1 MALTVT
7 APLAP
12 CVYTEARLN
21 IEPTYANS
29 TLHIPTEGQSSF
41 FSRKRSRSDE
51 TLADADEDAYAKR
64 HLATESSI
72 FFRRNNRNPRCFLWR
87 VLEEGRLLHI
97 QSVDLV
103 QARRNTQ
110 ESVIT
115 FALSFSNPIRPNG
128 VAFADAVERD
138 ALEVFVLTTNNEL
151 FTFTLRKDLL
161 LRGSLPSAT
170 EFDPA
175 SCYKVYQSPSFSFRT
190 PYKLVAESAVQLLV
204 SLSDGGLLRL
214 TRNIGKLQ
222 GQELWHETLFGE
234 SGWGSS
240 FKTFFS
246 MRGHNTIKFN
256 GLDLEPSTAAAIAI
270 SPDTNHVFTVCL
282 DHTLKAWNTKTGKS
296 GVQTDLLNENDRETQ
311 SAQSQYLMSPA
322 QGTLLKLHQVDGS
335 PDGDMYYVVTNSP
348 KDHQFK
354 FWAVMDPDDIEL
366 GIRDV
371 QPDTKLIPP
380 LDELMNTNAWQL
392 VEYHVRPSKG
402 WRNTQL
408 WIRVRSG
415 AICKIFTLTFDLLAD
430 SEDLED
436 AWRNNWAFVDDG
448 SLTIESLMNDPSY
461 PGDADSQLAVE
472 DCSSLSDR
480 WLDFLFYPGRFSV
493 PMLESA
499 LHIYK
504 KGLKLSSESPR
515 SLKESP
521 LKGRIC
527 DAIAAKISVDQ
538 TPEGHL
544 DFDKYQ
550 SEIASQWHV
559 FFGLVRHLHTR
570 RGDSL
575 SLAFDTE
582 TDLAWSVRADQVG
595 PVRQCSEVEIMN
607 LNEDVFL
614 TQEDHSI
621 VNSMPLADHLID
633 EYSVH
638 VGRLLA
644 GARLFRRGLSSDF
657 QALFVTASAADA
669 LRIGSDDTTP
679 NGTQDKHLE
688 DLRQLYD
695 ICALHIEV
703 SDDDFN
709 QLTDSMQDLGGLGEL
724 DNELFYSA
732 IERLTQAQHGADGD
746 QALTRYGDKATIRGA
761 QDTLS
766 LTRDIVLDLLALV
779 VFMAGDLETEELSPA
794 FRPSE
799 LYEQLIVKLKE
810 HNVLLWLASNVREEP
825 TKKAK
830 DTVDSTV
837 SKSNKSQYHPTLTV
851 LESIFIGDWHSLR
864 FPTSATLP
872 SLITYWC
879 RAWTYGANIST
890 AYNGVVTH
898 VLGNLL
904 KHQDYDLA
912 TDFLRFVPEGP
923 WASYLRGR
931 LNLAIGEY
939 AVAAEYFKQAA
950 EPLADKSINI
960 DTLDTS
966 NLIDLQARNF
976 FSDGLP
982 RYYLHISYLFERS
995 RLHAYTADFAS
1006 LAAQEF
1012 AVNFENFDDN
1022 SLIDLDTRKQGMHGS
1037 PAATRVNLAMEEIK
1051 LLRVRELKEDILTRV
1066 FNASLQICRYKT
1078 AFDALLVFGNPV
1090 LRKTSLQAL
1099 LQSLI
1104 STNKMSTLLSLPFP
1118 EYLLP
1123 EVDDILLTLSRKHLS
1138 FSPTPTPGQ
1147 PQYHQVMY
1155 TWRIHNNDF
1164 RGAAEILFERLQRLR
1179 HSTAKVFEPDDETLV
1194 EAYLVL
1200 INTLA
1205 CCGKDE
1211 GWILAER
1218 IEEEYQRGKVVP
1230 ASHSKKR
1237 RIVTLEDVRKEY
1249 QAELDRRSEMQ
1260 QGRFALIAGDEM
1272 DIF

>member
-1 MALTVT
+1 MAMTVT

-12 CVYTEARLN
+12 CLYTEARLN

-29 TLHIPTEGQSSF
+29 TLHIPTEGPSSF
-41 FSRKRSRSDE
+41 FSRKRSRADD

-72 FFRRNNRNPRCFLWR
+72 FFRRQNRNPRCFLWR
-87 VLEEGRLLHI
+87 VLEERKLLHI
-97 QSVDLV
+97 QSVDLI

-115 FALSFSNPIRPNG
+115 FALSFSSPIRHNG

-138 ALEVFVLTTNNEL
+138 ALEVFVLTTSGEL

-161 LRGSLPSAT
+161 LRGSLPSPA
-170 EFDPA
+170 EFDPT
-175 SCYKVYQSPSFSFRT
+175 SCFKVHQSPSFSFRV
-190 PYKLVAESAVQLLV
+190 PYKLVALSSMDLLV
-204 SLSDGGLLRL
+204 SLGDGGLLRL
-214 TRNIGKLQ
+214 SRNVGQ
-222 GQELWHETLFGE
+222 GQGTWHETSFSE
-234 SGWGSS
+234 PGWGSS
-240 FKTFFS
+240 FKTLFS
-246 MRGHNTIKFN
+246 MRSNRTVKID
-256 GLDLEPSTAAAIAI
+256 GLDLEPSTAVAIAL
-270 SPDTNHVFTVCL
+270 SPDTTHVFTVCL
-282 DHTLKAWNTKTGKS
+282 DHTLKAWNTQTGKL
-296 GVQTDLLNENDRETQ
+296 GVQTDLLGDNHREIQ
-311 SAQSQYLMSPA
+311 SASSQFVMSTA
-322 QGTLLKLHQVDGS
+322 TGTLLKLLQVDGS
-335 PDGDMYYVVTNSP
+335 PDGDMYYAVTNSP

-354 FWAVMDPDDIEL
+354 FWAVMDPDDIDL

-415 AICKIFTLTFDLLAD
+415 AICKIFTLTFDLL
-430 SEDLED
+430 SVPEDLED
-436 AWRNNWAFVDDG
+436 AWRNNWALVDDG
-448 SLTIESLMNDPSY
+448 SLTIEALMNDPSY
-461 PGDADSQLAVE
+461 PGDADIQLRVE
-472 DCSSLSDR
+472 DYSSLSDR
-480 WLDFLFYPGRFSV
+480 WLDFFFYPGRFSV

-504 KGLKLSSESPR
+504 RGLKLSIDSSR
-515 SLKESP
+515 SIKESP

-538 TPEGHL
+538 DSEGQL

-550 SEIASQWHV
+550 SEIAAQWHV

-570 RGDSL
+570 RGNPL
-575 SLAFDTE
+575 SLAFDME
-582 TDLAWSVRADQVG
+582 TDLAWSIRADQVG

-607 LNEDVFL
+607 FNKDVFL
-614 TQEDHSI
+614 TQEDSFI
-621 VNSMPLADHLID
+621 VNSMPLADHLTD
-633 EYSVH
+633 ETSVH
-638 VGRLLA
+638 IGRLLA
-644 GARLFRRGLSSDF
+644 GARTFRRGLSSEF
-657 QALFVTASAADA
+657 QTVFEAASAADA
-669 LRIGSDDTTP
+669 LKIGGNDTTP
-679 NGTQDKHLE
+679 NGIQEKHLE
-688 DLRQLYD
+688 DVRQLYE
-695 ICALHIEV
+695 ICALHSEV
-703 SDDDFN
+703 TDEDFN
-709 QLTDSMQDLGGLGEL
+709 QLTDSMQELGGLGDL
-724 DNELFYSA
+724 DNELFYAA
-732 IERLTQAQHGADGD
+732 IERLAEPEQGADGD

-761 QDTLS
+761 QDTLT
-766 LTRDIVLDLLALV
+766 LTRDILLDLLALV
-779 VFMAGDLETEELSPA
+779 VFMAGDLEEEELSPS

-799 LYEQLIVKLKE
+799 LYEQLVMKLKE

-825 TKKAK
+825 KKKAK
-830 DTVDSTV
+830 DAVDSPV

-864 FPTSATLP
+864 FPASETLP
-872 SLITYWC
+872 FLITYWC
-879 RAWTYGANIST
+879 RAWTYGANISN
-890 AYNGVVTH
+890 AYNGVVWH
-898 VLGNLL
+898 ILGNLL

-912 TDFLRFVPEGP
+912 TDFLKFVPEGS

-931 LNLAIGEY
+931 LNLAVGEY
-939 AVAAEYFKQAA
+939 ALAAEYFKQAA
-950 EPLADKSINI
+950 EKLASSEKNHKI
-960 DTLDTS
+960 DELDTS
-966 NLIDLQARNF
+966 GLIDSQARNF
-976 FSDGLP
+976 FNDGPP

-995 RLHAYTADFAS
+995 RLYAYTADFAS

-1051 LLRVRELKEDILTRV
+1051 LLRVRELKEDILMHV
-1066 FNASLQICRYKT
+1066 FSASLQICRYKP
-1078 AFDALLVFGNPV
+1078 AFEALLVFGNPV

-1104 STNKMSTLLSLPFP
+1104 ATNRMSTLLSLPFP
-1118 EYLLP
+1118 DYLLP
-1123 EVDDILLTLSRKHLS
+1123 EVDDILLSLARKHLS

-1218 IEEEYQRGKVVP
+1218 VEEEYQRGKSVS
-1230 ASHSKKR
+1230 ANHSKKR

-1260 QGRFALIAGDEM
+1260 QGRFALTAGDEM
-1272 DIF
+1272 DMF

>member
-1 MALTVT
+1 MAMTVT

-12 CVYTEARLN
+12 CLYTEARLN

-41 FSRKRSRSDE
+41 FSRKRSRADDDA
-51 TLADADEDAYAKR
+51 LADADEDAYARR

-72 FFRRNNRNPRCFLWR
+72 FFRRKNRSPRCFLWR
-87 VLEEGRLLHI
+87 VLEDGKLLHI
-97 QSVDLV
+97 QSVDLI

-115 FALSFSNPIRPNG
+115 FALSFSNPIRSNG
-128 VAFADAVERD
+128 VAFADAVDRD
-138 ALEVFVLTTNNEL
+138 ALEVFVLTTSNEL

-161 LRGSLPSAT
+161 LRGSLPSPT
-170 EFDPA
+170 DFDPTT
-175 SCYKVYQSPSFSFRT
+175 CYKLHQSPSFSFRS
-190 PYKLVAESAVQLLV
+190 PYKLVALSSMHLLV

-214 TRNIGKLQ
+214 TRNLGEAQ
-222 GQELWHETLFGE
+222 GTWHETSFSE
-234 SGWGSS
+234 PGWGSS

-246 MRGHNTIKFN
+246 MRGHNTVKFN
-256 GLDLEPSTAAAIAI
+256 GLDLEPSTAAAIAL
-270 SPDTNHVFTVCL
+270 SPDTSHVFTVCL
-282 DHTLKAWNTKTGKS
+282 NHTLKAWNTKTGKS
-296 GVQTDLLNENDRETQ
+296 GVRTDLLNENDGEM
-311 SAQSQYLMSPA
+311 QSQYFMSPA
-322 QGTLLKLHQVDGS
+322 QGTLLRLLQVDGS
-335 PDGDMYYVVTNSP
+335 PDGDMYYAVTNSP

-354 FWAVMDPDDIEL
+354 FWAVMDPDDVEL

-371 QPDTKLIPP
+371 QPDSKLIPP

-392 VEYHVRPSKG
+392 VEYHIRPSKG

-415 AICKIFTLTFDLLAD
+415 AICKIFTLIFDLLAD
-430 SEDLED
+430 PEDIED
-436 AWRNNWAFVDDG
+436 AWRNNWAVVDDG
-448 SLTIESLMNDPSY
+448 SLTIESLMDDPSY
-461 PGDADSQLAVE
+461 PRDADSQLATQ
-472 DCSSLSDR
+472 DCSDLGDQ
-480 WLDFLFYPGRFSV
+480 WLAFLFFPGRFSV

-504 KGLKLSSESPR
+504 KGLKLSTDISR
-515 SLKESP
+515 SKDTP

-527 DAIAAKISVDQ
+527 DAIAAKISIDLTAEGQVDF
-538 TPEGHL
+538 EA
-544 DFDKYQ
+544 YQ

-575 SLAFDTE
+575 SLAFDAD
-582 TDLAWSVRADQVG
+582 TDLAWSIRADQVG
-595 PVRQCSEVEIMN
+595 PVRLCSEVEIMN
-607 LNEDVFL
+607 FNNDVFL
-614 TQEDHSI
+614 TQEDSFI
-621 VNSMPLADHLID
+621 NNSMPLADHLTD
-633 EYSVH
+633 DTSVH

-644 GARLFRRGLSSDF
+644 GARSFRRGLSDEF
-657 QALFVTASAADA
+657 QTLFQSASAADA
-669 LRIGSDDTTP
+669 LRIGIDESTP
-679 NGTQDKHLE
+679 NGTQEKHLQ
-688 DLRQLYD
+688 DVRQLYD
-695 ICALHIEV
+695 ICALHVEV
-703 SDDDFN
+703 SDEDFN
-709 QLTDSMQDLGGLGEL
+709 QLTDSMQDLGGLGDL
-724 DNELFYSA
+724 DNDLFYAA
-732 IERLTQAQHGADGD
+732 IDRLVQNERGSDGD
-746 QALTRYGDKATIRGA
+746 QTLTRYGDKATIRGA

-766 LTRDIVLDLLALV
+766 MTRDIILDLLALV
-779 VFMAGDLETEELSPA
+779 VFMAGDLETEELSPD

-799 LYEQLIVKLKE
+799 LYQQLVTKLKE

-830 DTVDSTV
+830 DILDSPVT
-837 SKSNKSQYHPTLTV
+837 KSNKSMYHPTLTV
-851 LESIFIGDWHSLR
+851 LESIFIGDWQSLR
-864 FPTSATLP
+864 FPPSEALP
-872 SLITYWC
+872 LLITYWC
-879 RAWTYGANIST
+879 RAWTYGANFSN

-898 VLGNLL
+898 VFGNLL

-912 TDFLRFVPEGP
+912 TEFLKFVPEAP

-931 LNLAIGEY
+931 LNLEVGVY
-939 AVAAEYFKQAA
+939 ALAAEYFKQAA
-950 EPLADKSINI
+950 EALSEKRVNI
-960 DTLDTS
+960 EDLDTS
-966 NLIDLQARNF
+966 NLLDLQARNF
-976 FSDGLP
+976 FADGLP

-1022 SLIDLDTRKQGMHGS
+1022 SMMDLDVRKRSLHGS
-1037 PAATRVNLAMEEIK
+1037 PAVAQVNLAMEELK
-1051 LLRVRELKEDILTRV
+1051 LLRVRELKEDILSRV
-1066 FNASLQICRYKT
+1066 FNASLQICRYKA

-1090 LRKTSLQAL
+1090 LRKSSLQAL
-1099 LQSLI
+1099 LQSLV
-1104 STNKMSTLLSLPFP
+1104 TCNQMSTLLSLPIP

-1123 EVDDILLTLSRKHLS
+1123 EVDDILLSLARKHLS
-1138 FSPTPTPGQ
+1138 FSATPTPGQ

-1155 TWRIHNNDF
+1155 AWRIHNKDF

-1218 IEEEYQRGKVVP
+1218 VEEEYQRGK
-1230 ASHSKKR
+1230 ALSGHGQKR

-1260 QGRFALIAGDEM
+1260 QGRFALTGGDEM
-1272 DIF
+1272 DLF

>member
-1 MALTVT
+1 MALTAT
-7 APLAP
+7 APMAP
-12 CVYTEARLN
+12 CLYTEARLN

-41 FSRKRSRSDE
+41 FSRKRSRSDDA
-51 TLADADEDAYAKR
+51 LANADEEAYAKR

-72 FFRRNNRNPRCFLWR
+72 FFRRQNRNPRCFLWR

-97 QSVDLV
+97 QSVDLI

-115 FALSFSNPIRPNG
+115 FALSFSNPIRSNG

-138 ALEVFVLTTNNEL
+138 ALEVFVLTTANEL

-170 EFDPA
+170 DFDPA
-175 SCYKVYQSPSFSFRT
+175 SCFKLYQSPSFSFRI
-190 PYKLVAESAVQLLV
+190 PYKLVALSSMDLLV

-214 TRNIGKLQ
+214 SRNVGQNQ
-222 GQELWHETLFGE
+222 GAWHETSFSE
-234 SGWGSS
+234 PGWGSS

-246 MRGHNTIKFN
+246 MRGHNTVKFN
-256 GLDLEPSTAAAIAI
+256 GLDLEPSTAAAIAL
-270 SPDTNHVFTVCL
+270 SPDATHVFTVCL
-282 DHTLKAWNTKTGKS
+282 DHTLKAWNTQTGKS
-296 GVQTDLLNENDRETQ
+296 GVQTDLLNDNNKDSQ
-311 SAQSQYLMSPA
+311 SASSQFLMSPA
-322 QGTLLKLHQVDGS
+322 QGTLLKLLQVDGS
-335 PDGDMYYVVTNSP
+335 PDGDMYYAVTNSP

-354 FWAVMDPDDIEL
+354 FWAVLDPDDIEL

-415 AICKIFTLTFDLLAD
+415 AICKIFTLTFDLLA
-430 SEDLED
+430 SPEDIEET
-436 AWRNNWAFVDDG
+436 WRNEWAFVDDG
-448 SLTIESLMNDPSY
+448 SLTIEALMNDPSY
-461 PGDADSQLAVE
+461 PGDADIQLAVE
-472 DCSSLSDR
+472 DHSSLSDR
-480 WLDFLFYPGRFSV
+480 WLDFFFYPGRFSI

-504 KGLKLSSESPR
+504 KGLKLSTESSR
-515 SLKESP
+515 LNKDNP

-538 TPEGHL
+538 TDEGQL
-544 DFDKYQ
+544 DFDKYH
-550 SEIASQWHV
+550 SEIAAQWHV
-559 FFGLVRHLHTR
+559 FFGLVRHLHAR

-575 SLAFDTE
+575 ALAFDMD

-595 PVRQCSEVEIMN
+595 PVRRCSEVEIMD
-607 LNEDVFL
+607 LNKDVFL
-614 TQEDHSI
+614 TQEDHVI
-621 VNSMPLADHLID
+621 LNSVPLSNYLTEEI
-633 EYSVH
+633 SVH
-638 VGRLLA
+638 VGRLFA
-644 GARLFRRGLSSDF
+644 GASVFRRGLSGEF
-657 QALFVTASAADA
+657 QTLFEAASTAEALK
-669 LRIGSDDTTP
+669 IGANDTTP
-679 NGTQDKHLE
+679 NGTQDNRLE

-695 ICALHIEV
+695 ICALHTEV
-703 SDDDFN
+703 TDDDFN
-709 QLTDSMQDLGGLGEL
+709 QLTDSMQSLGGLGDL
-724 DNELFYSA
+724 DNELFYAA
-732 IERLTQAQHGADGD
+732 IERLAQPQHGSDGD

-766 LTRDIVLDLLALV
+766 VTRNIILDLLALV
-779 VFMAGDLETEELSPA
+779 VFMAGDLEEEELSTE

-799 LYEQLIVKLKE
+799 LYQQLVVKLNE

-825 TKKAK
+825 AK
-830 DTVDSTV
+830 NAQDTIDSPV
-837 SKSNKSQYHPTLTV
+837 SKSSKSQSHPTLTV
-851 LESIFIGDWHSLR
+851 LESIFIGDWHTLR
-864 FPTSATLP
+864 SPTTEKLP
-872 SLITYWC
+872 FLITYWC
-879 RAWTYGANIST
+879 RAWTYGANISET
-890 AYNGVVTH
+890 YNGIVTH
-898 VLGNLL
+898 ILGNLV
-904 KHQDYDLA
+904 KYQDYDLA
-912 TDFLRFVPEGP
+912 TDFLRFVPESP

-931 LNLAIGEY
+931 LNLATGEY
-939 AVAAEYFKQAA
+939 ALAAEYFKQAA
-950 EPLADKSINI
+950 DSLAEKSPGIN
-960 DTLDTS
+960 TLDTS
-966 NLIDLQARNF
+966 NLIDLEARNF
-976 FSDGLP
+976 FNNELP
-982 RYYLHISYLFERS
+982 RYHLHISYLYERN

-1006 LAAQEF
+1006 LALEEF
-1012 AVNFENFDDN
+1012 GVNFENFDDN
-1022 SLIDLDTRKQGMHGS
+1022 SLLDLDTRKHGMHGS
-1037 PAATRVNLAMEEIK
+1037 PANMKAGLVVEEIK
-1051 LLRVRELKEDILTRV
+1051 LLRVQELRAEILMRV

-1078 AFDALLVFGNPV
+1078 AFEALVMFTNPV
-1090 LRKTSLQAL
+1090 HRKTSLKAL

-1104 STNKMSTLLSLPFP
+1104 ASNRIDTLLSLPFT
-1118 EYLLP
+1118 EQFLP
-1123 EVDDILLTLSRKHLS
+1123 EVDDILLSLARKHLS
-1138 FSPTPTPGQ
+1138 FSPTPTPGR

-1218 IEEEYQRGKVVP
+1218 VEEEYQRGKSVS
-1230 ASHSKKR
+1230 AKHNKKR
-1237 RIVTLEDVRKEY
+1237 KIVTLEDVRKEY

-1260 QGRFALIAGDEM
+1260 QGRFALTAGDEM
-1272 DIF
+1272 DMF